1 MSKILEL
8 FARERRLITQSR
20 ELRELRAE
28 VGKLRTQTQRMREG
42 MRRCVTCEY
51 RIEVADRR
59 AGGLAEPG

>member
-20 ELRELRAE
+20 ELRELREE

-59 AGGLAEPG
+59 ADELADPG